1 MRKAYDYEI
10 SVKVPDHRLSNAFWE
25 SLIWLFWETKVL
37 HHPVVGDT
45 AAGHHVALVSE
56 LDIFL
61 LESSRVTHQKTAKI
75 RAVISMNGTVASW
88 SSVGW
93 GIMAALIGLV

>member
-1 MRKAYDYEI
+1 M
-10 SVKVPDHRLSNAFWE
+10 
-25 SLIWLFWETKVL
+25 
-37 HHPVVGDT
+37 VGDT

-56 LDIFL
+56 LDTFL

-88 SSVGW
+88 SNVG
-93 GIMAALIGLV
+93 